1 MNDPNDPELRG
12 LRDLVVEAIRQ
23 TPAYEIGDPSAIAA
37 LDDPTADPSFE
48 SLGIDSLGRM
58 EFCIVLSERHGLEL
72 AADDLV
78 THPTVGALVGH
89 LATLR
94 PEGDPDGAS
103 IGGGTIDTVADV
115 IATIRTAQTAGT
127 LYRTLRDIETRLLP
141 EEAFAILGAVEGA
154 AGLNR
159 SVDAWVVR
167 LRERLFRER
176 SDPRRFSRTTFSED
190 VILYRPSED
199 GTTVRGLAVLLGG
212 RSQRFFL
219 PMPVILQHFPAGYDV
234 LFLADRRTDQYA
246 GGIEGIADD
255 LDGLCRWIR
264 DEAAVGRSDVVVLGS
279 SMGGGPALEVGG
291 RVGARRAV
299 SLGGG
304 TSILEGPDGPRAHR
318 SSGVD
323 RVSSESDCERWCVFN
338 AGYDRDRRSG
348 LLLRDA
354 YPGARALALTGAA
367 VHNVLKPVA
376 EAGGLTELLELLV
389 RGQPDGPLDADGA
402 FVRAGPQ
409 RSPTPVAAAR
419 RERRSMAEVVRWGR
433 RVVGRTLRRA
443 GLR

>member
-1 MNDPNDPELRG
+1 MSDPNDPELRR
-12 LRDLVVEAIRQ
+12 LRGLVVEAIRQ

-37 LDDPTADPSFE
+37 LDDPTADPSFDA
-48 SLGIDSLGRM
+48 LGIDSLGRM

-78 THPTVGALVGH
+78 THPTVEALVRH
-89 LATLR
+89 LATLQPDGDRDGAR
-94 PEGDPDGAS
+94 PEDGGA
-103 IGGGTIDTVADV
+103 DTVADV

-141 EEAFAILGAVEGA
+141 EEAFAILRAVDGA

-159 SVDAWVVR
+159 SVDAWVAR
-167 LRERLFRER
+167 LHGRLFRER
-176 SDPRRFSRTTFSED
+176 SDPRRFTRTTFTED
-190 VILYRPSED
+190 AILYRPSEGGEAD
-199 GTTVRGLAVLLGG
+199 RGLAVLLGG

-234 LFLADRRTDQYA
+234 LFLADRRTDQYGA
-246 GGIEGIADD
+246 GIEGIADD

-264 DEAAVGRSDVVVLGS
+264 EEAAVGRSDVVVLGS

-304 TSILEGPDGPRAHR
+304 TSILEGPDGPRGRR
-318 SSGVD
+318 SSGTDGVGA
-323 RVSSESDCERWCVFN
+323 VADCERWCVYN
-338 AGYDRDRRSG
+338 VEYERDRRSG
-348 LLLRDA
+348 LVLRDA

-367 VHNVLKPVA
+367 AHNVLKPVA

-389 RGQPDGPLDADGA
+389 RGHPDGPLDADGA
-402 FVRAGPQ
+402 V
-409 RSPTPVAAAR
+409 V
-419 RERRSMAEVVRWGR
+419 RERPQVLESSVGSPRWVRRSTPAIVRRGR
-433 RVVGRTLRRA
+433 RAIGSILRRA